1 MIIDIDS
8 CRFAG
13 LDGPFITL
21 EKICQVVYPNGCC
34 KSLANQNSV
43 LSSNLLASES
53 KWFCIYWIS
62 SLFIYIPL
70 RGNNSALKSY
80 NLDVQGV
87 KVFSQAV
94 LSSSLNP
101 A

>member
-1 MIIDIDS
+1 MIIGIDS

-13 LDGPFITL
+13 LDGPLYDPGKF
-21 EKICQVVYPNGCC
+21 CQVVYPNGCC
-34 KSLANQNSV
+34 KSLANQNFV
-43 LSSNLLASES
+43 PSSNLLASEL
-53 KWFCIYWIS
+53 KWFRICWIS

-70 RGNNSALKSY
+70 LCNNSALKSY
-80 NLDVQGV
+80 NLDVHGT

-94 LSSSLNP
+94 LPFSLNP